1 MDSCS
6 LSAVLD
12 TLTPALPSLVG
23 TLIGGAVTLL
33 AACMTARH
41 QNKLAKLKLRIR
53 RLAESLHSITVWSRE
68 DEWRR
73 FERDNLVG
81 LQEAVQCGMRATGK
95 CCLQMDKL
103 ATEGK
108 EWADWIVDPADSE
121 MQRQSLEDI
130 LLLSCRIDDV
140 ELVKA
145 LSLFRQKAHN
155 VTSDSRTRTQLF
167 DSMRELSDAYDAA
180 MEVISEKLKDCVR
193 GR

>member
-12 TLTPALPSLVG
+12 TLTPALPSLLG
-23 TLIGGAVTLL
+23 TLIGGAVTLF
-33 AACMTARH
+33 ATYMTARH
-41 QNKLAKLKLRIR
+41 QNKLEDK
-53 RLAESLHSITVWSRE
+53 RLAASRE

-73 FERDNLVG
+73 FERDSLVG
-81 LQEAVQCGMRATGK
+81 LQEAVQRGMRATGK

-103 ATEGK
+103 AAEGK
-108 EWADWIVDPADSE
+108 EWADWTVDPSDSE

-130 LLLSCRIDDV
+130 LLLSRRVDDA

-145 LSLFRQKAHN
+145 LSLFRQKAHD
-155 VTSDSRTRTQLF
+155 VTFSSRTRTQLF
-167 DSMRELSDAYDAA
+167 DSMRELSDAYDTA
-180 MEVISEKLKDCVR
+180 MEVIGEKLKGCVK

>member
-33 AACMTARH
+33 AACRTARH
-41 QNKLAKLKLRIR
+41 QNKLEDK
-53 RLAESLHSITVWSRE
+53 RLDASRE

>member
-12 TLTPALPSLVG
+12 TLAPALPSLVG

-33 AACMTARH
+33 AACMTARR
-41 QNKLAKLKLRIR
+41 QNKLEDK
-53 RLAESLHSITVWSRE
+53 RLDASRE

-81 LQEAVQCGMRATGK
+81 LQEAVQRGMRATGK

>member
-41 QNKLAKLKLRIR
+41 QNKLEDK
-53 RLAESLHSITVWSRE
+53 RLDASRE

-130 LLLSCRIDDV
+130 LLLSCRID
-140 ELVKA
+140 
-145 LSLFRQKAHN
+145 AHN